1 MKKVVSVITLVC
13 ISSSCCAAD
22 NVDDFMKVAD
32 EEYVQHHSETSVFNE
47 DVDIGSFTPTRIF
60 TRKGG
65 SPSDFRDIEKIEYT
79 SSGVA
84 FFRDPHKN
92 QCYVDI
98 YHPDPSNKY
107 KCRVFGYNGRDVT
120 MGSKSFS
127 VYEVL
132 NESDS
137 FEEQKPRLIYV
148 TTSGLYIVSESENP
162 LVNVASKYFAGE
174 PLKFEGEVIKISA
187 VDGKRTI
194 NDKPLNYAHFS
205 SDQPTYNQE
214 EGSMENAVLHLNCKA
229 KAEPEFP
236 DQDVSIQ
243 MQIFENGMM
252 SKEKSMW
259 DKTVEKTKDLWEEIQ
274 NKYQEFTSKKSEE
287 SDTSQKSQ

>member
-1 MKKVVSVITLVC
+1 MKKVVSVFALVC
-13 ISSSCCAAD
+13 ISVGCYAVD
-22 NVDDFMKVAD
+22 NVDDFMQVATD
-32 EEYVQHHSETSVFNE
+32 EYVQHHSESSVFNE
-47 DVDIGSFTPTRIF
+47 EVDIGGFTPTHIF

-65 SPSDFRDIEKIEYT
+65 SPSDFRDVEKIEYT
-79 SSGVA
+79 GSGVI

-98 YHPDPSNKY
+98 SHPDPSNEY

-174 PLKFEGEVIKISA
+174 SLKFEGEVIKISA
-187 VDGKRTI
+187 VDGQRTI
-194 NDKPLNYAHFS
+194 NDKPLNQDHFS
-205 SDQPTYNQE
+205 SDQPTYNQDK
-214 EGSMENAVLHLNCKA
+214 GSAAYAVLHLNCKA

-236 DQDVSIQ
+236 DQDLSVQ
-243 MQIFENGMM
+243 MQIFGTGMM
-252 SKEKSMW
+252 SKKKSAW

-274 NKYQEFTSKKSEE
+274 TKYQNFTSKKGE
-287 SDTSQKSQ
+287 KSNDSKK